1 MNMTQRF
8 HQWVVGAVVSTN
20 LLFALPALAQETT
33 ATAAPAE
40 EEEFFEFDEGE
51 EPAATINDP
60 FEPVNRFFFAFND
73 KFYRYAAKPVARGLR
88 ILPVPVRQS
97 MANFFSNLG
106 APISAGSALLQGD
119 VRNAGTEL
127 GRFVLNTTAGLAGF
141 LDPATDMGLVQD
153 EEDLGQ
159 TLARWG
165 VGHGPY
171 LVAPFYGSTSLRDAF
186 GSGATSALNPVYEE
200 LEGNEIAVITMTQA
214 EILLSLD
221 EDTYEAFYES
231 AIDPY
236 VFFRS
241 AWVQNRQG
249 KIDK

>member
-8 HQWVVGAVVSTN
+8 HQLVVGAVVSTP
-20 LLFALPALAQETT
+20 LLFATPVLAQEAA
-33 ATAAPAE
+33 ATAPAE

-51 EPAATINDP
+51 TTVTINDP
-60 FEPVNRFFFAFND
+60 LESVNRFFFVFND

-127 GRFVLNTTAGLAGF
+127 GRFVLNSTAGLAGF
-141 LDPATDMGLVQD
+141 LDPATDVGLLQD

-171 LVAPFYGSTSLRDAF
+171 LVVPFYGSTSLRDAF

-200 LEGNEIAVITMTQA
+200 LEGNEIAVVTMTQA
-214 EILLSLD
+214 EVLLSLD